1 MAPAPTPPAFPD
13 DPSCPAATA
22 SGAEAL
28 HKVWTSCLKNAD
40 VESLRR
46 SIAENLKFRLGVAP
60 VSASPRDVW
69 MAVAYMVRDLMVE
82 ARFRSSSAGYRDKKW
97 VGYLSME
104 FLIGRLLVTNLH
116 NLGLVDAVNEA
127 LAPLCMTAESLGEL
141 EPEAGLGN
149 GGLGRLAACFLDS
162 MATMDI
168 PAIGYGVR
176 YEHGMF
182 RQEIIHGE
190 QVERLDNWM
199 RFPSPWQIVQP
210 DKSVRVEFF
219 GKVVPGSGPESGYH
233 PKWVD
238 TRSVIGVPHDVL
250 VAGFGG
256 RTINILRLW
265 AARATSDLDLDLF
278 NAGDYVGAA
287 SEKARYESITKIL
300 YPNDASERGREL
312 RLMQEAFF
320 VTCSVADT
328 LRRFHDVDTDLRRL
342 PRRVALQMNDTHPAL
357 AVAELMRALLDQ
369 HAVGWETAFDLVK
382 DTLGYTNHTLL
393 PEALERWPVPMM
405 ERVLPRHMEI
415 IRELDRRLGV
425 VALDSPKLDAAAREA
440 MSIVD
445 QSPIPHVRMA
455 NLAVLGSHAVNG
467 VSRLHSEL
475 IKERLFPGFA
485 ALHPDRFTNATNGV
499 TPRLWIL
506 KANPGL
512 AQLLDARVGRGW
524 VTDLDLVEGLRADA
538 ADRRLQEDVR
548 HVKDQA
554 KRAACNFIYTET
566 GLSIDPSMM
575 FDVHVKR
582 FHEYKRQLMVALGAL
597 VRWRRLKAGRTTAP
611 HVTLFAGKAAPGYA
625 RAKLIIRFACRAADV
640 MNADRATAATMK
652 TVFLPNYNVATAERV
667 IPAADLSE
675 QVSTAGC
682 EASGTG
688 NMKFAMN
695 GALTIGTM
703 DGANIEIFERTGP
716 DHMFV
721 FGMTADDVERHRR
734 ERVRGADVLRTH
746 PEILETLDFVASA
759 SFDPTGAFA
768 PLRDAI
774 LGPDM
779 WCVLADLPDWL
790 DAQDRAESHRK
801 DSAAWGASMIHNIA
815 AGAGFSSD
823 RTIATYAREIWRL
836 GER

>member
-1 MAPAPTPPAFPD
+1 MASAPTPPAYPD
-13 DPSCPAATA
+13 DPSCAPATPG
-22 SGAEAL
+22 GAEAL

-60 VSASPRDVW
+60 TSASPRDVW
-69 MAVAYMVRDLMVE
+69 MAVAYTVRDLMVE
-82 ARFRSSSAGYRDKKW
+82 ARFKSTTAGYRDKKW

-127 LAPLCMTAESLGEL
+127 LSPLCMTAESLGEL

-219 GKVVPGSGPESGYH
+219 GKVVPGSGPEGGYH

-238 TRSVIGVPHDVL
+238 TRSVVGVPHDIL

-265 AARATSDLDLDLF
+265 AARATSELDLDLF

-320 VTCSVADT
+320 VTCSVSDT

-369 HAVGWETAFDLVK
+369 HGVGWETAFDLVK
-382 DTLGYTNHTLL
+382 GTLGYTNHTLL
-393 PEALERWPVPMM
+393 PEALERWPVPMLD
-405 ERVLPRHMEI
+405 RVLPRHMEI
-415 IRELDRRLGV
+415 IRELDRRL
-425 VALDSPKLDAAAREA
+425 DAITLQSEPADASTRAA
-440 MSIVD
+440 MSIID
-445 QSPIPHVRMA
+445 DSPIPHVRMA
-455 NLAVLGSHAVNG
+455 NLAVWGSHATNG
-467 VSRLHSEL
+467 VSRLHSDL

-485 ALHPDRFTNATNGV
+485 KLYPERFTNATNGV

-506 KANPGL
+506 KANPAL
-512 AQLLDARVGRGW
+512 ASLLDDAIGPGW
-524 VTDLDLVEGLRADA
+524 VTDLGLLESLRARANDTA
-538 ADRRLQEDVR
+538 FHAEIGL
-548 HVKDQA
+548 VKESA
-554 KRAACNFIYTET
+554 KRTACNFIYTET
-566 GLSIDPSMM
+566 GILLDPTMT

-597 VRWRRLKAGRTTAP
+597 VRWRRMKNGRGTLP

-625 RAKLIIRFACRAADV
+625 RAKLIIRFACRVADV
-640 MNADRATAATMK
+640 MNADRATSGTMK

-703 DGANIEIFERTGP
+703 DGANIEIFERAGR

-721 FGMTADDVERHRR
+721 FGLDAEAVEAHRRHRT
-734 ERVRGADVLRTH
+734 RGADVLRAH
-746 PEILETLDFVASA
+746 PEIQDVLDFTAS
-759 SFDPTGAFA
+759 STFDPTGAFA

-779 WCVLADLPDWL
+779 WCVLADLPAWL
-790 DAQDRAESHRK
+790 DAQDRAEAHKK
-801 DSAAWGASMIHNIA
+801 DHAAWSGSMIHNIA

-823 RTIATYAREIWRL
+823 RTIATYAREIWQL